1 MKNDRRRRAVHG
13 DWHAAVLR
21 NLFNWM
27 LGQLYRCLQE
37 RTPFD
42 GLVAFPNPNP
52 SLEAEK
58 AAA

>member
-1 MKNDRRRRAVHG
+1 
-13 DWHAAVLR
+13 
-21 NLFNWM
+21 M

-37 RTPFD
+37 HTPFD
-42 GLVAFPNPNP
+42 ELVAFPTP